1 MLQRITIALAQVKSV
16 NASEKLLNKI
26 WQVIY

>member
-1 MLQRITIALAQVKSV
+1 MLQRITIALVQVKSV